1 SVRTVGILVAVGA
14 AMIIFSNGLGGMAF
28 SFLLQ
33 RGDPI
38 RFPEDSA
45 FNFLQFLIENFV
57 YFSAGMVLI
66 GMLYFI
72 GGLTLRKYKLW
83 ANQLTT
89 YLSILL
95 LALIWIVT
103 IAISSI
109 STETPEIEVYRI

>member
-1 SVRTVGILVAVGA
+1 MDCEAWH
-14 AMIIFSNGLGGMAF
+14 
-28 SFLLQ
+28 
-33 RGDPI
+33 
-38 RFPEDSA
+38 FPKNSE

-57 YFSAGMVLI
+57 YFRAGMVLI

-103 IAISSI
+103 IAISRI
-109 STETPEIEVYRI
+109 TTESPEMEVYRIMPFFSGLFWTVPFGLLIWFLNRQDIKKHFA